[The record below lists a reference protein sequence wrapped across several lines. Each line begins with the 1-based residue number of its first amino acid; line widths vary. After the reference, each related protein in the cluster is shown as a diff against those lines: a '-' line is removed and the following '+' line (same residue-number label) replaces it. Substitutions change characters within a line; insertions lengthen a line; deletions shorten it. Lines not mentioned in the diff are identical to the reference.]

1 MNKFETMKAEKDG
14 LDIWPDLLAY
24 AANGTPIAEIP
35 EADLSRM
42 KWYGVFHRQ
51 QKPGTFMIRLRLTGG
66 QMSAV
71 QARAIARVAEGRC
84 RLPGAAPRGRGTRW
98 ALRGWSARARP
109 DGWGR
114 RGWISWRSCRQPG
127 VHPIREVGPRLV
139 QTGSSG
145 RCSPGGSSI

>member
-1 MNKFETMKAEKDG
+1 MNKCETMKAENDG

-71 QARAIARVAEGRC
+71 QARAIARVAEAHAVF
-84 RLPGAAPRGRGTRW
+84 P
-98 ALRGWSARARP
+98 
-109 DGWGR
+109 GR
-114 RGWISWRSCRQPG
+114 RPVDAG
-127 VHPIREVGPRLV
+127 
-139 QTGSSG
+139 
-145 RCSPGGSSI
+145 PGGH

>member
-71 QARAIARVAEGRC
+71 QARAIARVAEAHG
-84 RLPGAAPRGRGTRW
+84 GFA
-98 ALRGWSARARP
+98 
-109 DGWGR
+109 GR
-114 RGWISWRSCRQPG
+114 RPVDAGSGGHQAAAGTEQDRAVGPG
-127 VHPIREVGPRLV
+127 VAG
-139 QTGSSG
+139 
-145 RCSPGGSSI
+145 